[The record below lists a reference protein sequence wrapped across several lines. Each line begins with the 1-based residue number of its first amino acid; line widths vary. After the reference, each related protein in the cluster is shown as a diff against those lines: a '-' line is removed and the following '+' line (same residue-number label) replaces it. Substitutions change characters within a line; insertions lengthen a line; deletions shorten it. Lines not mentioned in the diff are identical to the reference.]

1 MPRPPGYGI
10 IYNWDG
16 APHGHHP
23 VPQTM
28 EQFLE
33 TMYAP
38 MTDTQVGAH
47 FWCMGE
53 HTARYRSDVLETVGE
68 NVSRRY
74 HSAHAYNFD
83 ENVLAMIE
91 RGDDPQAA
99 AIERGH
105 ELGMHV
111 YASVRMN
118 DNHFHGMQPSDMT
131 TFDHNG
137 LTQMRREHPDWVL
150 GDGAQSDWFALSWN
164 MAVPEVREHRH
175 EHVKELC
182 ERWDWDGVELD
193 YQRHGYHL
201 PKDYGY
207 KLRYAITD
215 LQRTIRQTTDR
226 LSHERGGPFY
236 VAARVSGT
244 PEMCKRIGYD
254 IETWVEEGLVDILI
268 PSASSGTDP
277 LLDIEGFKALT
288 EGTDIAVYGCIYGD
302 TNSPHVGPES
312 ATTKR
317 DDMILGGIAS
327 RHYSLGADGIYV
339 FNFHG
344 GRMHRRKLLTSMG
357 SPDTLKGK
365 SKIYAATH
373 KIARVTGRWRGAE
386 LNDRIYAQVPVPLL
400 KTMSGD
406 GPSVKLVISDD
417 FSTDTPQSIRL
428 RLRMEEWTTADK
440 VDVTFDREALPN
452 PDLEYAD
459 VSPLGEYS
467 FSTIVWQSYELSP
480 DQVSTGEHMVK
491 VILRDRN
498 PHLIP
503 DLTLTN
509 VELVVDYSDA

>member
-1 MPRPPGYGI
+1 MPRPPDYGI

-38 MTDTQVGAH
+38 MADTQVGAH

-53 HTARYRSDVLETVGE
+53 HTARYESDVLETIGE
-68 NVSRRY
+68 NVGRRY
-74 HSAHAYNFD
+74 HSAHAYTFD

-99 AIERGH
+99 AIERGR

-118 DNHFHGMQPSDMT
+118 DNHFHGMQPKDMV

-137 LTQMRREHPDWVL
+137 VTQLRRDHPEWML
-150 GDGAQSDWFALSWN
+150 GEGAQSDWFAMSWD
-164 MAVPEVREHRH
+164 MAVPEVREHRY

-201 PKDYGY
+201 HKDYGY

-215 LQRTIRQTTDR
+215 LQRTIRQMTNR
-226 LSHERGGPFY
+226 LSEERGKPFY

-244 PEMCKRIGYD
+244 LEMCKKIGYD

-268 PSASSGTDP
+268 PAASSGTDP
-277 LLDIEGFKALT
+277 LLDIQGFKALT
-288 EGTDIAVYGCIYGD
+288 EGTGVAVYGCIYGD
-302 TNSPHVGPES
+302 ANGPHVGPEDE
-312 ATTKR
+312 TTKG
-317 DDMILGGIAS
+317 DMKLRGFAN
-327 RHYSLGADGIYV
+327 RHYAYGADGIYV

-344 GRMHRRKLLTSMG
+344 DREYRRKLLTSIG
-357 SPDTLKGK
+357 SPETLRGK

-373 KIARVTGRWRGAE
+373 KTPRVTGRWRGAE
-386 LNDRIYAQVPVPLL
+386 LNDRIYAEVPVPLL
-400 KTMSGD
+400 ETMSGD
-406 GPSVKLVISDD
+406 GPTVMLTVPDD
-417 FSTDTPQSIRL
+417 FSAVPPQSIQLRVRL
-428 RLRMEEWTTADK
+428 DEWTSEDA
-440 VDVTFDREALPN
+440 VAVTLNEEPLTN
-452 PDLEYAD
+452 PDF
-459 VSPLGEYS
+459 EYS
-467 FSTIVWQSYELSP
+467 GVNRSMGFSMSPSVWQSYSLTT
-480 DQVSTGEHMVK
+480 DQIPIGDHK
-491 VILRDRN
+491 IKAILRHRN
-498 PHLIP
+498 PKLIP
-503 DLTLTN
+503 DLILTD
-509 VELVVDYSDA
+509 VELVVDYGNI